1 MFCGPLG
8 ELTALS
14 QDYLAEF
21 RGSALRQRR
30 DWNGKGAGK
39 EEGSGG
45 RGRESKGMGKERG
58 RSERTGRGG
67 RGVGVVILG
76 FGPGIDSPVLCH
88 GAPSGV
94 SRI

>member
-58 RSERTGRGG
+58 RSE
-67 RGVGVVILG
+67 
-76 FGPGIDSPVLCH
+76 
-88 GAPSGV
+88 
-94 SRI
+94 